1 MDVHEKRLQDFVEAD
16 RSEYERLIKE
26 NRELS
31 AELGDLRARH
41 NITAYT
47 VKDVIYWLDNES
59 SDKQAQFQRELDEIL
74 AKHKIPEKWRVNLFY
89 WAMTGKHV
97 IGVAFSMGLPSVRG
111 SIDEQGE
118 VKKEIVIG
126 ADVDITN
133 PIVQEDIQSWQQR
146 VDPIPKPQ
154 PMKNN
159 PRKLDWRPVWEWRKR
174 HPGITHEEIAKMLG
188 YTPDYV
194 RHKLAELNQD
204 K

>member
-1 MDVHEKRLQDFVEAD
+1 
-16 RSEYERLIKE
+16 
-26 NRELS
+26 
-31 AELGDLRARH
+31 
-41 NITAYT
+41 
-47 VKDVIYWLDNES
+47 
-59 SDKQAQFQRELDEIL
+59 
-74 AKHKIPEKWRVNLFY
+74 
-89 WAMTGKHV
+89 
-97 IGVAFSMGLPSVRG
+97 LPSVRG